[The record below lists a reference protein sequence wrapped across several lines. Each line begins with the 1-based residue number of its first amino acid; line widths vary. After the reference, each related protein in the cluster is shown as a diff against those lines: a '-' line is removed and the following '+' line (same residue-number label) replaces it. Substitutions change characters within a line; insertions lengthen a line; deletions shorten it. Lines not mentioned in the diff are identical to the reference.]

1 MRRRRKNAFTIIE
14 LVAVAMII
22 SLLAVFVVPRAFK
35 GLGRAKHDIAK
46 GKMGIVLQALAQ
58 FQYDCGRFPTDAE
71 GLAALLAAPPDLEE
85 KWSGSYCKQSDME
98 DPWGRQY
105 IYVADGVINPCQFD
119 LISYG
124 ADGAEGGEGE
134 NADIYNN

>member
-1 MRRRRKNAFTIIE
+1 MRRRKRKAFTIIE

-35 GLGRAKHDIAK
+35 GLGKAKHDIAR
-46 GKMGIVLQALAQ
+46 GKIGIIENALAR
-58 FQYDCGRFPTDAE
+58 FQYDCSRFPTDAE
-71 GLAALLAAPPDLEE
+71 GLESLLIAPPDVQDR
-85 KWSGSYCKQSDME
+85 WAGPYCRRSDLE

-105 IYVADGVINPCQFD
+105 VYVADGVINPGGFD
-119 LISYG
+119 LVSFG

-134 NADIYNN
+134 NADIYND

>member
-1 MRRRRKNAFTIIE
+1 MRRRRKAFTIIE

-35 GLGRAKHDIAK
+35 GLGKAKHDIAR
-46 GKMGIVLQALAQ
+46 GKMGIIENALAR

-71 GLAALLAAPPDLEE
+71 GLEALLAAPPDVQDQ
-85 KWSGSYCKQSDME
+85 WAGPYCRRSDLE

-105 IYVADGVINPCQFD
+105 IYVADGVINPGGFD
-119 LISYG
+119 LVSFG

-134 NADIYNN
+134 NADIYND

>member
-1 MRRRRKNAFTIIE
+1 MRRQRKNAFTIIE

-35 GLGRAKHDIAK
+35 GLGKAKHDIAR
-46 GKMGIVLQALAQ
+46 GKVGIVEGAMAR

-85 KWSGSYCKQSDME
+85 KWGGPYCRESDME
-98 DPWGRQY
+98 DPWGRPF
-105 IYVADGVINPCQFD
+105 IYVADGVINPGGFD

-124 ADGAEGGEGE
+124 ADGTEGGDGE

>member
-1 MRRRRKNAFTIIE
+1 MRRREQKAFTIIE

-35 GLGRAKHDIAK
+35 GLGQAKHDIAR
-46 GKMGIVLQALAQ
+46 GKMGILEGALAR

-71 GLAALLAAPPDLEE
+71 GLEALLVAPAGLEE
-85 KWSGSYCKQSDME
+85 RWAGPYCRRSDLD
-98 DPWGRQY
+98 DPWGRQFIY
-105 IYVADGVINPCQFD
+105 IANGVINPGGFD
-119 LISYG
+119 LISFG

-134 NADIYNN
+134 NADIYND